1 MNEWARTSERAPCAA
16 TEFDR
21 RVYRREFAA
30 ALGYGITW
38 FRHLE
43 KQGTI
48 PAGRRDPGG
57 KREWWFAS
65 EVHATLAKLGNAAER
80 AAA

>member
-1 MNEWARTSERAPCAA
+1 MNTSTTQHGEHGG
-16 TEFDR
+16 EFDR

-30 ALGYGITW
+30 ALGFGTTW

-43 KQGTI
+43 KQGVI

-57 KREWWFAS
+57 KRLWWPAS
-65 EVHATLAKLGNAAER
+65 EVRATLRRLNSQAQR
-80 AAA
+80 AVA

>member
-1 MNEWARTSERAPCAA
+1 MNTWARTDERGGNAD
-16 TEFDR
+16 FNR

-38 FRHLE
+38 FRLLE
-43 KQGTI
+43 KRGAI
-48 PAGRRDPGG
+48 PPGRRDPGG
-57 KREWWFAS
+57 KRLWWPAS
-65 EVHATLAKLGNAAER
+65 EVRATLDKLNASADR